1 MHIVTVV
8 RLVPDLLEEI
18 QVNEQGTDID
28 REWIGVKLCEFDDHA
43 LEESVLIKEASGGAT
58 VTAVGIAV
66 EGMDRVLQSAVA
78 RGADRVVKIDCG
90 EANPDSRALA
100 KLLSEALPQLKP
112 DLILAGVQTPEDLFG
127 QLVPFLGALMGR
139 PHASGVTGAQVDGNA
154 VVIQQE
160 YGAGRAA
167 RLKLAL
173 PAVLGVQSASQPP
186 RYVSGTKLRQAI
198 QGTKIETLSL
208 AASGAGS
215 GTIKEMRRPARGQG
229 AEMIEGEAEQ
239 VASKIYDALA
249 SRGLLGGK

>member
-43 LEESVLIKEASGGAT
+43 LEESVLIKEATGAS

-78 RGADRVVKIDCG
+78 RGADRAVKIDCG

-139 PHASGVTGAQVDGNA
+139 PHASGITGAQVEGNA
-154 VVIQQE
+154 VLIQQE

-198 QGTKIETLSL
+198 QGTKIETLSASAG
-208 AASGAGS
+208 AANNGAV
-215 GTIKEMRRPARGQG
+215 KEMRRPARGQG
-229 AEMIEGEAEQ
+229 AEMIDGEAEA
-239 VASKIYDALA
+239 VAGKIYDALVA
-249 SRGLLGGK
+249 RGLVGGK

>member
-43 LEESVLIKEASGGAT
+43 LEESVLIKEATGAT

-78 RGADRVVKIDCG
+78 RGADRAVKIDCG

-100 KLLSEALPQLKP
+100 RLLSEALSQLKP

-139 PHASGVTGAQVDGNA
+139 PHASGITGAQVEGNA

-198 QGTKIETLSL
+198 QGTKIETLSA
-208 AASGAGS
+208 AASAAHNGAV
-215 GTIKEMRRPARGQG
+215 KEMRRPSRGQG
-229 AEMIEGEAEQ
+229 AEMIDGEAEA
-239 VASKIYDALA
+239 VAGKIFDALVA
-249 SRGLLGGK
+249 RGLVGGK

>member
-43 LEESVLIKEASGGAT
+43 LEESVLIKEATGAT

-78 RGADRVVKIDCG
+78 RGADRAVKIDCG
-90 EANPDSRALA
+90 EASPDSRALA

-139 PHASGVTGAQVDGNA
+139 PHASGITGAQVEGNA

-198 QGTKIETLSL
+198 QGTKIETLSA
-208 AASGAGS
+208 AASAGNNGAV
-215 GTIKEMRRPARGQG
+215 KEMRRPARGQG
-229 AEMIEGEAEQ
+229 AEMIDGEAEA
-239 VASKIYDALA
+239 VAGKIYDALVA
-249 SRGLLGGK
+249 RGLVGGK

>member
-43 LEESVLIKEASGGAT
+43 LEESVLIKEATGAT

-78 RGADRVVKIDCG
+78 RGADRAVKIDCG
-90 EANPDSRALA
+90 EANPDSRTLA

-139 PHASGVTGAQVDGNA
+139 PHASGITGAQVEGSA
-154 VVIQQE
+154 VV
-160 YGAGRAA
+160 
-167 RLKLAL
+167 
-173 PAVLGVQSASQPP
+173 
-186 RYVSGTKLRQAI
+186 
-198 QGTKIETLSL
+198 
-208 AASGAGS
+208 
-215 GTIKEMRRPARGQG
+215 
-229 AEMIEGEAEQ
+229 
-239 VASKIYDALA
+239 
-249 SRGLLGGK
+249 

>member
-43 LEESVLIKEASGGAT
+43 LEESVLIKEATGAT

-78 RGADRVVKIDCG
+78 RGADRAVKIDCG
-90 EANPDSRALA
+90 EASPDSRALA

-139 PHASGVTGAQVDGNA
+139 PHASGITGAQVEGNA

-198 QGTKIETLSL
+198 QGTKIETLSA
-208 AASGAGS
+208 AASPGNNGAV
-215 GTIKEMRRPARGQG
+215 KEMRRPARGQG
-229 AEMIEGEAEQ
+229 AEMIDGEAEA
-239 VASKIYDALA
+239 VAGKIYDALVA
-249 SRGLLGGK
+249 RGLVGGK

>member
-43 LEESVLIKEASGGAT
+43 LEESVLIKEATGAT

-78 RGADRVVKIDCG
+78 RGADRAVKIDCG
-90 EANPDSRALA
+90 DVNPDSRALA
-100 KLLSEALPQLKP
+100 KLLSEALSQLKP

-198 QGTKIETLSL
+198 QGTKIETLSA
-208 AASGAGS
+208 AASAAHNGAV
-215 GTIKEMRRPARGQG
+215 KEMRRPSRGQG
-229 AEMIEGEAEQ
+229 AEMIDGEAEA
-239 VASKIYDALA
+239 VAGKIFDALVA
-249 SRGLLGGK
+249 RGLVGGK

>member
-28 REWIGVKLCEFDDHA
+28 REWVGVKLCEFDDHA
-43 LEESVLIKEASGGAT
+43 LEESVLIKEATGAS

-78 RGADRVVKIDCG
+78 RGADRAVKIDCG

-139 PHASGVTGAQVDGNA
+139 PHASGITGAQVEGNE

-198 QGTKIETLSL
+198 QGTKIETLSASAS
-208 AASGAGS
+208 AANSGAV
-215 GTIKEMRRPARGQG
+215 KEMRRPARGQG
-229 AEMIEGEAEQ
+229 AEMIEGEAEA
-239 VASKIYDALA
+239 VAGKIYDALVA
-249 SRGLLGGK
+249 RGLLGGK

>member
-43 LEESVLIKEASGGAT
+43 LEESVLIKEATGAT

-78 RGADRVVKIDCG
+78 RGADRAVKIDCG

-139 PHASGVTGAQVDGNA
+139 PHASGVTGAQVEGNA

-167 RLKLAL
+167 RLKLVL

-198 QGTKIETLSL
+198 QGTKIETLSA
-208 AASGAGS
+208 AASAAHNGAV
-215 GTIKEMRRPARGQG
+215 KEMRRPARGQG
-229 AEMIEGEAEQ
+229 AEMIDGEAEA
-239 VASKIYDALA
+239 VAGKIYDALVA
-249 SRGLLGGK
+249 HGLLGGK